1 MKYLL
6 TLVLLCPLLVFTQ
19 VSEDFSDGNFT
30 QNPSWT
36 GNQDKFIV
44 NDDLNLQL
52 SDADEGLS
60 FLCTNNSFALNCEWR
75 LWVKLSFSPSSNN
88 NSRIYLIADND
99 DLAANVNG
107 YFIQLGEA
115 GSDDAIE
122 LFKQNGNIITSICRG
137 NPGLI
142 SSSFVLGLKIT
153 RDENNLWKI
162 FADPNGGENY
172 QFQAEA
178 IDNTHLSSQ
187 YFGVYCKY
195 TSSNSTKFY
204 FDNIYVGD
212 IIVDSQPP
220 EITDVEVISDSS
232 LLINFDEVVEQN
244 TAENISYYL
253 VNNDIGMPLLAE
265 INSSDAKQVNL
276 FFANKFISG
285 QENTITVSNVEDLSG
300 NVMLS
305 QQKNFIFFAAAPY
318 DLLINEIM
326 ADPNP
331 IVDLPDFE
339 YLEIYN
345 TLPHAFNLSGWK
357 LIIGS
362 SEKLFENVTIE
373 ANSYLIVAKE
383 DAESSLEAYGNFY
396 GFSSF
401 SLTNSKQDLILKS
414 KEGILI
420 SSVNYTDEWY
430 QDHEKENGGWSL
442 EQINPENI
450 CSGSEN
456 WQASNDVRGGSPG
469 TINSVDSDL
478 ELLAKPIKFE
488 MLDSQK
494 LQISFNQKM
503 DSISITNVSYFN
515 VDNNIG
521 KPSSVLFSSLMAEKA
536 ILNFD
541 EEFLSGKTYSIS
553 LSKQIQN
560 CQGYEMLTDTNIVFG
575 IPEEAQNMDL
585 VINEILFN
593 PLGDGVDFVEI
604 FNVSFKVIDLST
616 LLIGSVKISPPNPSD
631 TSFYSISEEQLL
643 MIPGEYICLSISP
656 SKVKNQY
663 QTQNPIGFLKVDP
676 FPALNNDKGSVLLTT
691 KAGLLIDGFDYD
703 EDMQYPLLVYVDGVS
718 LERASFLQATNDK
731 TNWHSAAENVGFAT
745 PAYQNS
751 QFIGETPKDETIVI
765 DPEIFSPDNDGYND
779 MLSIN
784 YNLNQPGFM
793 MTIDIYNSNGFQVKN
808 LVNNEYLGIEGS
820 VNWDGIQNDNTK
832 APVGIYVIY
841 IQLFDLEGNVKHY
854 KKTVVVA
861 SKL

>member
-1 MKYLL
+1 M
-6 TLVLLCPLLVFTQ
+6 LVFTQ
-19 VSEDFSDGNFT
+19 VLEDFSDGDFT
-30 QNPSWT
+30 QNPLWT

-44 NDDLNLQL
+44 NNDLNLQL
-52 SDADEGLS
+52 SDTDAGLS
-60 FLCTNNSFALNCEWR
+60 FLCTNNNFALNCEWR
-75 LWVKLSFSPSSNN
+75 LWVKLAFSPSSNN
-88 NSRIYLIADND
+88 NSRIYLISDTDNIT
-99 DLAANVNG
+99 ANVNG
-107 YFIQLGEA
+107 YFLQLGEA

-142 SSSFVLGLKIT
+142 SSSFELGLKIT

-178 IDNTHLSSQ
+178 IDNTFLSSQ
-187 YFGVYCKY
+187 YFGIYCKY

-204 FDNIYVGD
+204 YDNIYVGD
-212 IIVDSQPP
+212 IIVDLQAP

-244 TAENISYYL
+244 TAENISNYL

-265 INSSDAKQVNL
+265 INSSNAKQVSL
-276 FFANKFISG
+276 FFSNKFISG
-285 QENTITVSNVEDLSG
+285 QENTISISNVEDLSG
-300 NVMLS
+300 NIMLS
-305 QQKNFIFFAAAPY
+305 QQKKFIFFAANPF

-331 IVDLPDFE
+331 RVDLPDFE

-345 TLPHAFNLSGWK
+345 TLPHTVNLNGWK

-362 SEKLFENVTIE
+362 SEKLFESINVE
-373 ANSYLIVAKE
+373 AYSYLIVAKE
-383 DAESSLEAYGNFY
+383 DAEISLETYGNFY

-401 SLTNSKQDLILKS
+401 SLTNSGQELTLKS
-414 KEGILI
+414 KEGITI
-420 SSVNYTDEWY
+420 SSVNYTEEWY
-430 QDHEKENGGWSL
+430 QDYEKEDGGWSL

-456 WQASNDVRGGSPG
+456 WKASNDVRGGSPG
-469 TINSVDSDL
+469 EINSVNSDL
-478 ELLAKPIKFE
+478 KLLARPIKFE
-488 MLDSQK
+488 MLDPQK

-503 DSISITNVSYFN
+503 DSISITNTNYFN
-515 VDNNIG
+515 VDNNVG
-521 KPSSVLFSSLMAEKA
+521 EPSSVVFSSFMAEKA

-541 EEFLSGKTYSIS
+541 EDFLIGKTYVIS

-560 CQGYEMLTDTNIVFG
+560 CQGEEMLADTNIIFG
-575 IPEEAQNMDL
+575 RPEEAQNMDL

-616 LLIGSVKISPPNPSD
+616 LLIGSVKISPPNPND
-631 TSFYSISEEQLL
+631 TSYYSISEEQLL
-643 MIPGEYICLSISP
+643 MIPGEYLCLSISP
-656 SKVKNQY
+656 AKVKDQY
-663 QTQNPIGFLKVDP
+663 QTQNPNGFLKVDP
-676 FPALNNDKGSVLLTT
+676 FPALNNDKGSVLLKT

-751 QFIGETPKDETIVI
+751 QFIGETTTDERIVVE
-765 DPEIFSPDNDGYND
+765 PEIFSPDNDGYND

-784 YNLNQPGFM
+784 YNLDQPGFM
-793 MTIDIYNSNGFQVKN
+793 MTIDIYNSNGFPVKN

-832 APVGIYVIY
+832 AAVGIYVIY
-841 IQLFDLEGNVKHY
+841 IQLFDLNGNVKHY
-854 KKTVVVA
+854 KKTAVLA